1 MLQKEGTMLATVH
14 AVMQRITPD
23 YVLAP
28 MLAIALIA
36 VVFLLVRHG
45 RM

>member
-1 MLQKEGTMLATVH
+1 MLTTLH
-14 AVMQRITPD
+14 AMMQRVTPD

-36 VVFLLVRHG
+36 VVFLLVRHS

>member
-1 MLQKEGTMLATVH
+1 MLTTLH
-14 AVMQRITPD
+14 AVVQRITPD

-28 MLAIALIA
+28 MVTIALAA
-36 VVFLLVRHG
+36 VVFLIIRHS

>member
-1 MLQKEGTMLATVH
+1 MFANMH
-14 AVMQRITPD
+14 AMMQRITPD

-28 MLAIALIA
+28 MLAVALIA
-36 VVFLLVRHG
+36 VVFLLVRHS